1 MNYQVRSF
9 KGTILALALFWFVAP
24 YSAVRAQEIF
34 YFSDRARDLEVSAD
48 AEALLSFPAPPFAR
62 VCQPSGI
69 LDLYPVDHVR
79 DLHSVVIPR
88 GIQGSAVTSLPNS
101 SNSDHGA
108 VAPESEMLARH
119 LKLVPK
125 RTSGVALCA
134 IRLANEQVINVR
146 FVLSKMVSKPIIEFK
161 STVEKAKSGAVIS
174 QALGPINLFRSLV
187 SGGDLAF
194 MADETPNDQVNGFR
208 KDPGPSR
215 PLSKSTD
222 SARYRLL
229 YVGTD
234 RDLYKAWKFEGTA
247 ERDFAASLALKNAQL
262 GEVYFSS
269 FKVKGTKDRSK
280 FDNPQTNQVRKGD
293 DFTLFVLSRGD
304 ISPTEMLERLP

>member
-24 YSAVRAQEIF
+24 LSAARAQEIF

-69 LDLYPVDHVR
+69 LDLYPVDNVQ
-79 DLHSVVIPR
+79 DLNSVVIPR
-88 GIQGSAVTSLPNS
+88 GIQGSAVTGLPTS
-101 SNSDHGA
+101 SVSDHGA

-125 RTSGVALCA
+125 RTSGAALCA

-146 FVLSKMVSKPIIEFK
+146 FVLSKMVSKPIVEFK
-161 STVEKAKSGAVIS
+161 STVEKAKSGALIS

-194 MADETPNDQVNGFR
+194 LADETPSDEANGSR
-208 KDPGPSR
+208 NDPGPSR
-215 PLSKSTD
+215 SLSKSTD
-222 SARYRLL
+222 LARYHLL

-247 ERDFAASLALKNAQL
+247 GRDFTASLALKNVQL

-269 FKVKGTKDRSK
+269 FKVKSTKDRNRS
-280 FDNPQTNQVRKGD
+280 DDPQKKRIRKGD

-304 ISPTEMLERLP
+304 ISPMEMLERLP